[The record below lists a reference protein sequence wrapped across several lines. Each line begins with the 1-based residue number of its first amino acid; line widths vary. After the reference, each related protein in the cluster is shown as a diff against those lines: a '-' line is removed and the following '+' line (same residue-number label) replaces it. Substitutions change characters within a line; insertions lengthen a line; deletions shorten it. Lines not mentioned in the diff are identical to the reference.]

1 MEKLNFKTE
10 VFEGPLDLLL
20 HLISQKKVSI
30 FDISVIELIDQYIQ
44 CMNDM
49 KESDLDISSE
59 FLELAARLIYIKT
72 LSLLPKHEDAE
83 NLQNELLGELI
94 EYKVCKEMAA
104 ELSPMAVGFDY
115 ITRPQEDIKAEDE
128 YKLKHDSSELLKAY
142 ISAVSRSD
150 RRLPP
155 PISEFNPIIHKKI
168 VPVSG
173 KVVYL
178 LRRLRKDGHAKMLS
192 LFRPTDTKSDIVATF
207 LALLEL
213 LKSERVMVSGSIDNP
228 NIIFKDGGEALG

>member
-59 FLELAARLIYIKT
+59 FLEMAARLIYINT

>member
-1 MEKLNFKTE
+1 MEKLNLKTQ
-10 VFEGPLDLLL
+10 VVQGPLDLLL

-59 FLELAARLIYIKT
+59 FLEMAARLIYIKT

-128 YKLKHDSSELLKAY
+128 YKLKHDPSEL
-142 ISAVSRSD
+142 
-150 RRLPP
+150 
-155 PISEFNPIIHKKI
+155 
-168 VPVSG
+168 
-173 KVVYL
+173 
-178 LRRLRKDGHAKMLS
+178 
-192 LFRPTDTKSDIVATF
+192 
-207 LALLEL
+207 
-213 LKSERVMVSGSIDNP
+213 
-228 NIIFKDGGEALG
+228 